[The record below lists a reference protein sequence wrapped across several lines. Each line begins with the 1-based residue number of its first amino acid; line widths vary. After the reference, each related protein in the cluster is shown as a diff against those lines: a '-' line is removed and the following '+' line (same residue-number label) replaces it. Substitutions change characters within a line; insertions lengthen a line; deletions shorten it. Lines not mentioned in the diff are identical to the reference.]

1 MNTGVHVSFLI
12 MVFSGYMRRSGIV
25 GSYVSFVHS
34 FSKNPHTVYHGG
46 CISLYS
52 PNRAIPFL
60 HTFSSIYCLK
70 IFLMM
75 ANMCEMIPHCSFD
88 LHFSN
93 NKWCWASFHVFISY
107 LYVFYIF
114 IIFQILFSYILLQDT
129 EGISWWSNGQDSVL
143 SLPMAQVQSLV
154 RELRSHKLWGIIKSK
169 KQGIEYSSLCYTVRP
184 CCLFILY
191 IVVYIY

>member
-1 MNTGVHVSFLI
+1 MCLFKLWFSQRICPGVGLLGHMLVLFTVFQRIPILSI
-12 MVFSGYMRRSGIV
+12 MVAAL
-25 GSYVSFVHS
+25 
-34 FSKNPHTVYHGG
+34 VY
-46 CISLYS
+46 I
-52 PNRAIPFL
+52 PTNRAIPFL

-169 KQGIEYSSLCYTVRP
+169 KQALSIVP
-184 CCLFILY
+184 CAIQ
-191 IVVYIY
+191 

>member
-1 MNTGVHVSFLI
+1 MYTQEWDWWIIWRFY
-12 MVFSGYMRRSGIV
+12 FSILR
-25 GSYVSFVHS
+25 
-34 FSKNPHTVYHGG
+34 N
-46 CISLYS
+46 
-52 PNRAIPFL
+52 L
-60 HTFSSIYCLK
+60 HTALHSGCTSLHSHQQGMWVPSTPSPALIVCRLFDKGYSDRFEVIS
-70 IFLMM
+70 
-75 ANMCEMIPHCSFD
+75 HCSFD

-169 KQGIEYSSLCYTVRP
+169 KQALSIVP
-184 CCLFILY
+184 CAIQ
-191 IVVYIY
+191 